1 MTQLVQRFSPTYK
14 EIVMGLIDD
23 TRKKRDSWIKRFEE
37 QRQEEEWNAEN
48 IDREAE
54 ERKIELNRKN
64 VGVFP
69 PKPEVKNVN

>member
-1 MTQLVQRFSPTYK
+1 LTQLVQCFSPTYK

-54 ERKIELNRKN
+54 ERKIERNRKN